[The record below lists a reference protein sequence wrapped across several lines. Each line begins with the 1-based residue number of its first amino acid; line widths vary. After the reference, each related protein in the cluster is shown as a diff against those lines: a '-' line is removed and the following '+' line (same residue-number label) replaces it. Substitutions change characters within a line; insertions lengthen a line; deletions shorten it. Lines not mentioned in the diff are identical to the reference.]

1 MYPFQRSPS
10 VGLGSNELPSQNSV
24 HRSGSG
30 IPMHWNA
37 VYYANWR
44 ANDMPPPS
52 SLNLGYISHI
62 FYAFAC
68 NEWVDERQPVDGTEG
83 YLRALV
89 HRKRDSKV
97 KVLLSIGGGGNGGD
111 IVGSR
116 NFAAVAA
123 SPAAVERFLSS
134 AADLMNKFQLDGLDI
149 NWEHPETL
157 EQGYDYNTLLYRLR
171 ERFPS
176 PPYLL
181 TTALSAGEWVLSKIN
196 LVEAHLYV
204 DLINLMTYDFSGPW
218 MPLSGHHAQLYA
230 PPDPQKATL
239 EATAAT
245 TTSATTSGS
254 SGVAYLLSW
263 GVPAGKILLGIPVYG
278 RAFPGANGINQ
289 PYERGTAGGE
299 KVFDYRELPLPGTEE
314 VHDAVLCAAYCVDF
328 GGCSGSSSSS
338 SGGGG
343 GDGPAAGF
351 ISYDSPRTVM
361 QKAQFVSEYEL
372 GGLFYWHLA
381 ADAEVGTER
390 SLVATGYRALHSWMM
405 STSNGGAGGKRRRGG
420 G

>member
-1 MYPFQRSPS
+1 MQESVRFLPHTFIEPPMLVVGMIIYGKGGKPRRKYPQS
-10 VGLGSNELPSQNSV
+10 
-24 HRSGSG
+24 SGS
-30 IPMHWNA
+30 PRHFNF
-37 VYYANWR
+37 
-44 ANDMPPPS
+44 
-52 SLNLGYISHI
+52 LGYNYS
-62 FYAFAC
+62 FNQARELS
-68 NEWVDERQPVDGTEG
+68 NEWVDECQPVDGTEG

-97 KVLLSIGGGGNGGD
+97 KVLLSVGGGDNGGD

-134 AADLMNKFQLDGLDI
+134 AADLMNKFLLDGLDI

-171 ERFPS
+171 EQFPS
-176 PPYLL
+176 PAYLL
-181 TTALSAGEWVLSKIN
+181 TTALSAGEWVLNKIN

-230 PPDPQKATL
+230 PPDPQKAAL
-239 EATAAT
+239 EATAT
-245 TTSATTSGS
+245 TTSTTASGS

-314 VHDAVLCAAYCVDF
+314 VHDAVFCAAYCVDF
-328 GGCSGSSSSS
+328 GGGSSGS
-338 SGGGG
+338 GGE
-343 GDGPAAGF
+343 GPAAGF

-390 SLVATGYRALHSWMM
+390 SLVATGYPF
-405 STSNGGAGGKRRRGG
+405 GKSRKE
-420 G
+420 